1 MEVKEQWVFGGMA
14 ECCEILQLHNSRCLR
29 CARYGSPSLT
39 HTGRL
44 GTCISVQSSVWSCVV
59 HIGLI
64 GGIGPAAT
72 EFYYRGL
79 VARHA
84 GLTTPL
90 ELSIVHADARELSTN
105 NVAGNANKQAQVFLD
120 FVRRLNAAGA
130 QAAAITSI
138 GGHFC
143 IDKLI
148 ELSPIPI
155 LNAIPV
161 IAERVRQVGLKKVGL
176 LGTGR
181 VMNSKLYGG
190 ISTASVVVPHA
201 AELGK
206 VHQIY
211 IAMALS
217 GKVTDQQRS
226 DLFSIGQSLCRD
238 QGAEAILLAGTGLFL
253 AFDGQACGFTVMD
266 CAQIHMDAL
275 HSAAIGDS

>member
-1 MEVKEQWVFGGMA
+1 MRTKRTKGVWA
-14 ECCEILQLHNSRCLR
+14 NC
-29 CARYGSPSLT
+29 GSPGLT
-39 HTGRL
+39 HAVRL
-44 GTCISVQSSVWSCVV
+44 GTNVLVQSSARGCVV

-90 ELSIVHADARELSTN
+90 ELTIVHADARELSAN
-105 NVAGNANKQAQVFLD
+105 NVAGSANKQAQVFLD

-130 QAAAITSI
+130 KAAAITSI

-143 IDKLI
+143 VDELVA
-148 ELSPIPI
+148 LSPIPI

-161 IAERVRQVGLKKVGL
+161 IAERVREVGLKKVGL

-201 AELGK
+201 ADLDK
-206 VHQIY
+206 VHQTY

-238 QGAEAILLAGTGLFL
+238 QGAEAILLAGTDLFL
-253 AFDGQACGFTVMD
+253 AFDGQACGFAVMD
-266 CAQIHMDAL
+266 CAEIHMDAL
-275 HSAAIGDS
+275 HLAAISDS